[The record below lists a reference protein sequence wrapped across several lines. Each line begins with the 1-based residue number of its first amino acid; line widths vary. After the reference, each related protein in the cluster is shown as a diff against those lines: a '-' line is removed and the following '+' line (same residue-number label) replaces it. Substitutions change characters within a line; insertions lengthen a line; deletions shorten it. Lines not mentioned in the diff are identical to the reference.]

1 MWGCWLILF
10 MFGFHDLFYLF
21 CFCFCGVFFAFVVIV
36 FVLFC
41 FSLTYLWLI
50 VKAIR
55 LSWCC
60 AQAQLAVRH
69 IMHCTDERSDMRK
82 LAVPFAHLTGMPVF
96 ISAGKTEESGHSH
109 QKTIWVSILEER
121 GCRNGGSLQG
131 CPMAPCCS
139 LSCSQ
144 QCYSS
149 SLSCP
154 TAGALAST
162 LLACFTCQHHHWWS
176 TVLRISP

>member
-1 MWGCWLILF
+1 
-10 MFGFHDLFYLF
+10 
-21 CFCFCGVFFAFVVIV
+21 
-36 FVLFC
+36 
-41 FSLTYLWLI
+41 
-50 VKAIR
+50 
-55 LSWCC
+55 
-60 AQAQLAVRH
+60 
-69 IMHCTDERSDMRK
+69 MHCSDGRSDMRK
-82 LAVPFAHLTGMPVF
+82 LAVPFAHLTGMPVS

-139 LSCSQ
+139 LSCPQ

-154 TAGALAST
+154 LLRHCINPPHLLHLPAPPLMEHSAANFT
-162 LLACFTCQHHHWWS
+162 LNHGMCFLLLS
-176 TVLRISP
+176 YL